1 MDWSDPHSWAF
12 AFGFFALMAGAVYVA
27 AGLIE
32 TGIIALRIPLNRPPR
47 AKRRLVKGAALTA
60 SALVMLA
67 SVWLFMW
74 WSLPECGLCDDAAYS
89 VSNAPGP

>member
-12 AFGFFALMAGAVYVA
+12 AFGFFALIAGAVYVA

-32 TGIIALRIPLNRPPR
+32 TGIIRAQNPAQPTPR
-47 AKRRLVKGAALTA
+47 AKAPPRQRRSPHA

-67 SVWLFMW
+67 SALALHVVEPPRVRPL
-74 WSLPECGLCDDAAYS
+74 
-89 VSNAPGP
+89 